1 MGSPSWPARAGTH
14 AAGVRNSGPE
24 PHKAEAAFTARLCCR
39 LPRATA
45 IKTATSA
52 TQPFMASHSPPALPF
67 GLRVNSPPSP
77 AEPATSAEGSPG
89 SWSPPGASV
98 SPPRIRGSWRYSVQ
112 GWSCCVHCTR
122 DAAAEGL
129 GAGGRPPPPVWVR
142 ISKEEM
148 LLLARDAGAS
158 LVPRQVPWDGCDEG
172 PHTRQLKTTGLSFPA
187 IWRTGLSDEG
197 VAGPLGGGGRPFL
210 PLPASGAPVSLG
222 GHPVSASVFTWL
234 LRVCPLLT
242 WGWTVASVYSS
253 VSSADDSCKDPFR
266 QNAPL

>member
-1 MGSPSWPARAGTH
+1 M
-14 AAGVRNSGPE
+14 
-24 PHKAEAAFTARLCCR
+24 
-39 LPRATA
+39 
-45 IKTATSA
+45 ATSA

-122 DAAAEGL
+122 DAAAEGS

-158 LVPRQVPWDGCDEG
+158 LVPREVPWDGCDEG
-172 PHTRQLKTTGLSFPA
+172 PHTGQLKTTGLSFPA

-197 VAGPLGGGGRPFL
+197 VTGPLGGGGRPFL